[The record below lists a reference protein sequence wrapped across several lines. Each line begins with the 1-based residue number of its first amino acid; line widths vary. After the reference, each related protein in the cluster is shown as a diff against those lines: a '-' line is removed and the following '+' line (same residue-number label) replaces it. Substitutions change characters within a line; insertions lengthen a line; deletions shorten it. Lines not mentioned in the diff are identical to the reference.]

1 MVRGWIQRRKYK
13 EQQILNCDVSKYFK
27 KEEAQE
33 TLTSEKY
40 DPDAAIET
48 RSYTY
53 ATGAVY
59 DGEWMGGL
67 RHGKGKMKWS
77 DGCQYEGEW

>member
-1 MVRGWIQRRKYK
+1 M
-13 EQQILNCDVSKYFK
+13 NCDVSQYFK

-33 TLTSEKY
+33 TLTSDKY

-48 RSYTY
+48 RTYTY

-59 DGEWMGGL
+59 EGEWKGGL
-67 RHGKGKMKWS
+67 RHGNGKMKWS